1 MAESA
6 RLAGRNGS
14 IWRDY
19 CRGTTQEALA
29 EKHGISQARVAEII
43 QSVRDSVPQENRL
56 EVIREQIDWLRETR
70 RSIMELWDRNGA
82 PVTAGKDGDLVYDPE
97 DGSVVRDHTGRLN
110 AAKVAL
116 QFAEREAKLL
126 GLDAAQKVEL
136 SGEDEASRKL
146 AAESAAYVNQGADDE
161 STQDSEHRGSSIE

>member
-1 MAESA
+1 MGEST

-14 IWRDY
+14 IWQEY
-19 CRGTTQEALA
+19 CRGATMEALA
-29 EKHGISQARVAEII
+29 EKHGISKPRVHEII
-43 QSVRDSVPQENRL
+43 QQVRNDVPQENRL

-70 RSIMELWDRNGA
+70 RSIMELWDKNGA

-97 DGSVVRDHTGRLN
+97 NNTVVRDHTGRLN

-146 AAESAAYVNQGADDE
+146 AAESAAYLDQGGED
-161 STQDSEHRGSSIE
+161 